1 MEVGEDAAMKI
12 AHELLEEGQGSVSG
26 TVEGRDARERTARKA
41 LKGFRD
47 SASLMEVVVDASLVD
62 ARKERKGALCSAK
75 HTVVG
80 NGAHSWVA
88 PKARREA
95 RRSVKDMEEV
105 RDAPF
110 KETILAP
117 RVFTEVLISAWL
129 MAVGRDVRFLNARR
143 ALEGGLTSVSGTV
156 EGRGASLKDVGRAL
170 KVVLT
175 FARRM
180 EEGSVVRGVIPRL
193 SMLRVNLLLVLV
205 PRLLEVRLVSVRF
218 ITVWL
223 RITGFTEE

>member
-12 AHELLEEGQGSVSG
+12 AHELPEEGQGSVSG
-26 TVEGRDARERTARKA
+26 TVEERDAKERTAQRA

-47 SASLMEVVVDASLVD
+47 SASLTEVVVDASLVD

-75 HTVVG
+75 HTVVV
-80 NGAHSWVA
+80 NGARTLVA

-105 RDAPF
+105 KDARF
-110 KETILAP
+110 KRVILAP
-117 RVFTEVLISAWL
+117 RVFMEVLISAWL
-129 MAVGRDVRFLNARR
+129 TAVVRDVRFLNALR
-143 ALEGGLTSVSGTV
+143 ALEEGLTSASGTV
-156 EGRGASLKDVGRAL
+156 EGRGASLKDVGKARR
-170 KVVLT
+170 VVLI

-180 EEGSVVRGVIPRL
+180 EEGSVVLGVMLRL
-193 SMLRVNLLLVLV
+193 SMRVNLLLVLV
-205 PRLLEVRLVSVRF
+205 PRLREVRLVFVHS
-218 ITVWL
+218 IPVWL

>member
-1 MEVGEDAAMKI
+1 MEVVEDAAMRI

-26 TVEGRDARERTARKA
+26 TVEERDAKERTALKA

-47 SASLMEVVVDASLVD
+47 SASLTEVVVDASLTD

-80 NGAHSWVA
+80 NGAHTLVA
-88 PKARREA
+88 PKARKEA

-105 RDAPF
+105 NDVPF

-117 RVFTEVLISAWL
+117 RVFMEVLISVWL
-129 MAVGRDVRFLNARR
+129 MAVVRDVRFLNARR

-156 EGRGASLKDVGRAL
+156 EGRGASLKDAGKARKA
-170 KVVLT
+170 VLT

-193 SMLRVNLLLVLV
+193 STRVNLLLVLV
-205 PRLLEVRLVSVRF
+205 VRLLEVRLVSVRF

>member
-1 MEVGEDAAMKI
+1 MEVVEDAAMKI

-26 TVEGRDARERTARKA
+26 MVEERDAKERTALKA

-62 ARKERKGALCSAK
+62 ARKEHKGALCSAK

-80 NGAHSWVA
+80 NGAHTRVA
-88 PKARREA
+88 PKAQKEA
-95 RRSVKDMEEV
+95 RRSVKDMVEV
-105 RDAPF
+105 RGVLF
-110 KETILAP
+110 KRVSLAP

-129 MAVGRDVRFLNARR
+129 MAVVRDVRFLSARR
-143 ALEGGLTSVSGTV
+143 ALEEGLTSVSGTV
-156 EGRGASLKDVGRAL
+156 EGRDASLKDVGKAR
-170 KVVLT
+170 KVALT

-180 EEGSVVRGVIPRL
+180 EEVSVVRGVILIL
-193 SMLRVNLLLVLV
+193 SMRVNLLLVLV
-205 PRLLEVRLVSVRF
+205 PRLLEVRLVFVHS